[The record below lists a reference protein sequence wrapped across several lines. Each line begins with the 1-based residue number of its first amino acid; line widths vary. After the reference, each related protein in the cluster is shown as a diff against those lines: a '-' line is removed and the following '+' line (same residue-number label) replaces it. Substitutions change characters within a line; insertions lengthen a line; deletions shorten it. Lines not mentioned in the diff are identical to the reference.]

1 MCLVL
6 SKMWL
11 VGWIR
16 IESKREFKGK
26 DKIEKSVRYYISSL
40 NASSERFQE
49 IIRSHW
55 AIENKLH

>member
-1 MCLVL
+1 
-6 SKMWL
+6 MWL